1 MIAGGERSATVIS
14 GPDLADVRRV
24 GRRVGKLDQF
34 VRIQAAKLLCRGQAQ
49 GLPTGKGG
57 GALLGARLQPLL
69 QVRCRERH
77 RLGERLPAKG
87 CLVGGVAPVG

>member
-14 GPDLADVRRV
+14 GPDLAEVRRASQ
-24 GRRVGKLDQF
+24 RAGKLDRF
-34 VRIQAAKLLCRGQAQ
+34 VRIQVAKLLCVRRK
-49 GLPTGKGG
+49 GLPTSEGG

-77 RLGERLPAKG
+77 RLGERLPVQG